1 MHERVGE
8 RGPKPIRFRPA
19 ARSDMPRVLENL
31 RELAVVEQRAEG
43 RDAVR
48 ATEKK
53 LWAMLAGPQRMAEC
67 AMIELVG
74 VGSGTKEGALGG
86 VSGGAGERATVVGHA
101 WFGFVGGTFGGK
113 PWLYVEDLYL
123 DAGHR
128 GGGLGRRVMAMLA
141 RLAID
146 RGCAGLV
153 WSVVTANAGAIR
165 FYERLGAELTTDS
178 VEYSLSGEALERLAE
193 RA

>member
-1 MHERVGE
+1 
-8 RGPKPIRFRPA
+8 
-19 ARSDMPRVLENL
+19 MPRVLENL
-31 RELAVVEQRAEG
+31 RELAVVEQRPEG
-43 RDAVR
+43 RDAVC
-48 ATEKK
+48 ATEEQ

-67 AMIELVG
+67 VMIELVG
-74 VGSGTKEGALGG
+74 AGSGANEGTAAA
-86 VSGGAGERATVVGHA
+86 SCGADERASIVGHA
-101 WFGFVGGTFGGK
+101 WLGFVGGTFGGK

-123 DAGHR
+123 DAAHR